1 MKSLILKVFL
11 TIGVILSSN
20 TPTFADPISKIIVL
34 DFQLN
39 DLTDL
44 PNPPEE
50 LARIA
55 YLSTTFKQQLAENG
69 VEIVPVNDKIKTE
82 MLKNSA
88 TYLFDHTD
96 VAVDMAKDS
105 GADYIIIGVAMKP
118 TYLFVYP
125 RLLMVDVKT
134 KRKAFT
140 TYVQL
145 EGSWSEK
152 NTTAHS
158 GAMLANKVIDHLN
171 EMKNHKSN

>member
-1 MKSLILKVFL
+1 MRNLIFKVFFSF
-11 TIGVILSSN
+11 GFILLGN
-20 TPTFADPISKIIVL
+20 TFAVAEPITKIMVL

-50 LARIA
+50 LARIN
-55 YLSTTFKQQLAENG
+55 YLSSIFKQKLADNCI
-69 VEIVPVNDKIKTE
+69 EIVPVNERIQGE
-82 MLKNSA
+82 MSKNSA

-96 VAVDMAKDS
+96 IAVDLAKDS
-105 GADYIIIGVAMKP
+105 GADYIIVGVAMKP

-125 RLLMVDVKT
+125 RLLMIDIKT
-134 KRKAFT
+134 KRKVFT

-145 EGSWSEK
+145 EGSWTEK

-158 GAMLANKVIDHLN
+158 GEMLAKKVSDQLK
-171 EMKNHKSN
+171 EMAKQ

>member
-1 MKSLILKVFL
+1 MKSLILKLFF
-11 TIGVILSSN
+11 TIGLLLSANKSA
-20 TPTFADPISKIIVL
+20 FAEAISKIMVL

-50 LARIA
+50 LARIN
-55 YLSTTFKQQLAENG
+55 YLSTIFKQNLADNKI
-69 VEIVPVNDKIKTE
+69 EIVPVNDKIKDE
-82 MLKNSA
+82 MSKNSA

-96 VAVDMAKDS
+96 VAVDLAKDS

-118 TYLFVYP
+118 TFLFVYP
-125 RLLMVDVKT
+125 RLLMVDIKS

-152 NTTAHS
+152 NTTANS
-158 GAMLANKVIDHLN
+158 GVMLATKVIDYLKD
-171 EMKNHKSN
+171 MKNQICN